1 MRYGCFIL
9 KGLRCIN
16 FRLGLIHVLDIRC
29 GRVPLSYHF
38 RVTADAC
45 EVTDWRR
52 ILPTLS
58 QALAHPIIHQWI
70 TVTYTPLLPHPS
82 ISEGNL
88 RSISHYLCHGATSQR
103 LYQPHFSPTLI
114 SSHTPLPLIPHAQLY
129 RTCRALNTIPSKM
142 HSQILR
148 CAYSQ
153 TDSKIVVSPLAE
165 SL

>member
-1 MRYGCFIL
+1 MIDHWL
-9 KGLRCIN
+9 L
-16 FRLGLIHVLDIRC
+16 HVLDIRC
-29 GRVPLSYHF
+29 GRVHLSYHF
-38 RVTADAC
+38 RVTAGAC

-58 QALAHPIIHQWI
+58 QALARPIIHQWI

-88 RSISHYLCHGATSQR
+88 RSISHYLCHVDTSQC
-103 LYQPHFSPTLI
+103 LYQPHFSPHPHFVSHFTSFDPTCTTL
-114 SSHTPLPLIPHAQLY
+114 
-129 RTCRALNTIPSKM
+129 TCRIRNNTPSRM
-142 HSQILR
+142 HSQKVR

-153 TDSKIVVSPLAE
+153 TDEIVIVSPLAE